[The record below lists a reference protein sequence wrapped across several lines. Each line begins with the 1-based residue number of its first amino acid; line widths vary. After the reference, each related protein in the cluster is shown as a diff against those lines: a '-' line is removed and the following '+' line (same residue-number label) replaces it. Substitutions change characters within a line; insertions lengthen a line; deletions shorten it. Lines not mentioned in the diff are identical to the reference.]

1 MKIIEHRKSQFK
13 TVFVLGILLIL
24 LSMSVYADTIQ
35 ELESQLEDTVG
46 TDRIDILI
54 KMSEMETDFNPQK
67 SLELANQALSEAQT
81 LDDAYSIIDARNQ
94 LGYVHIVLEDSQA
107 ASDAFQK
114 SYAEAVPLGYNKGAA
129 FSQNGYG
136 LLWAS
141 VADYTKALENFDKA
155 DNLFSLSGYSLG
167 NAFTMNN
174 RGTVYEA

>member
-94 LGYVHIVLEDSQA
+94 LGGYVHIVLEDSQA

-114 SYAEAVPLGYNKGAA
+114 SYAEAVPLGITKVRHLVKMGMV
-129 FSQNGYG
+129 FSGQVWRITPK
-136 LLWAS
+136 LLKTLIKPTIYLVCLAIR
-141 VADYTKALENFDKA
+141 LGMP
-155 DNLFSLSGYSLG
+155 SL
-167 NAFTMNN
+167 
-174 RGTVYEA
+174 